1 MTGMSLVQGQSLI
14 IMMTIIEEQMTDYKK
29 KKKTETGKRTMDNRL
44 VLEIFSVPQPS
55 F

>member
-29 KKKTETGKRTMDNRL
+29 KKLKQEKGQWIID
-44 VLEIFSVPQPS
+44 
-55 F
+55 

>member
-29 KKKTETGKRTMDNRL
+29 KKTETGKRTMDNRL